1 MQNSEKPKSID
12 EYISSFPEE
21 TRLLLEKMR
30 EVIKNAAP
38 GAKEVISYQM
48 PAFKLNKV
56 LVYFAAHK
64 NHIGFYPTS
73 SPIIV
78 FKKEL
83 SSYKQS
89 KGAVQFPF
97 DRPIPFDI
105 VKKIVEFRVEEDRQE
120 AESKK
125 KSVPKTQKRNAP
137 ALAFAIKTPC
147 KFPVEKE
154 YTRCIETLAKS
165 GVIGPLPK
173 SGSIGAIGIDGKE
186 YPVPTL
192 GQVLG
197 LFSGNREL
205 VEKKFPQGF
214 DRLELVPMAAP
225 VLFLADLMRATILRR
240 MAEGKIFRTRRGPF
254 DPLVPVRVNKEKH
267 VWIWET
273 LKEILD
279 TDGLVYFPE
288 EYLVSHRGQTKSEVI
303 ANRRICAVPGWSVG
317 LSESLP
323 IMPGQ
328 GEGKIVAGRKQLEI
342 GFSPNE
348 YRSILQGQAYHGET
362 GNTLEDFIVRFISRL
377 EETGEVS
384 NDIIDANALWC
395 LAQYVKIPY
404 ADCVPVGRWHRT
416 LGRARLDMH
425 RSNNK
430 LCTKNCGGATVVR
443 LIGIMI

>member
-1 MQNSEKPKSID
+1 MQNSEKPKNID
-12 EYISSFPEE
+12 EYISSFPDE

-30 EVIKNAAP
+30 EVIKSAAP
-38 GAKEVISYQM
+38 EAKEVISYQM
-48 PAFKLNKV
+48 PAFKLDSV

-73 SPIIV
+73 SPIVV

-83 SSYKQS
+83 LPYKQS
-89 KGAVQFPF
+89 KGAIQFPF

-120 AESKK
+120 AKSKK
-125 KSVPKTQKRNAP
+125 QSEPKTQKRSTTASS
-137 ALAFAIKTPC
+137 ASKTPSA
-147 KFPVEKE
+147 FPVEKE
-154 YTRCIETLAKS
+154 YARCIETLTKA
-165 GVIGPLPK
+165 GIIGPLPK
-173 SGSIGAIGIDGKE
+173 SGSTGVTGIDVKE
-186 YPVPTL
+186 YPVPAL

-197 LFSGNREL
+197 FFSGNREL
-205 VEKKFPQGF
+205 VEKKFSQGF

-225 VLFLADLMRATILRR
+225 VLFLADLMKAAILRHL
-240 MAEGKIFRTRRGPF
+240 AERKIFRTRRNPS
-254 DPLVPVRVNKEKH
+254 DPPVPVRVNKEKH

-273 LKEILD
+273 LKEVLD

-288 EYLVSHRGQTKSEVI
+288 EYSVSHRGQTKLEVV
-303 ANRRICAVPGWSVG
+303 ANRRICAVPGWSIG

-328 GEGKIVAGRKQLEI
+328 GEGKVMAGRKQLET

-348 YRSILQGQAYHGET
+348 YRSILQGRAYQGET

-384 NDIIDANALWC
+384 NDIIDENALWC

-443 LIGIMI
+443 LVGIMI